1 MTRNR
6 QGVNAYRQAAER
18 IQQPSE
24 RDKAQLFEEYK
35 KRIYQLAHRLME
47 RVPPSM
53 PLEFE
58 DLVSYGAMGLFDAVE
73 RFDPEQDNQFSTFA
87 DYRIR
92 GAMWDAI
99 RSLDQVSR
107 YTRDQAKEI
116 EHARER
122 LEDVFGRPPTASEMA
137 TEMGR
142 SVDEF
147 FILEGKV
154 QSVQHVSIDFDDS
167 EGGRSFLETFA
178 DEHQLTGEELVMQD
192 DFREQVRQAIS
203 ELSDRKRDCILLYY
217 GRNLNLS
224 EIAAVFDITSSRVS
238 QILSAARI
246 ELKANLQEVAS
257 LYGFVTDEIE

>member
-1 MTRNR
+1 
-6 QGVNAYRQAAER
+6 
-18 IQQPSE
+18 
-24 RDKAQLFEEYK
+24 
-35 KRIYQLAHRLME
+35 
-47 RVPPSM
+47 
-53 PLEFE
+53 
-58 DLVSYGAMGLFDAVE
+58 
-73 RFDPEQDNQFSTFA
+73 
-87 DYRIR
+87 
-92 GAMWDAI
+92 
-99 RSLDQVSR
+99 
-107 YTRDQAKEI
+107 
-116 EHARER
+116 
-122 LEDVFGRPPTASEMA
+122 MA
-137 TEMGR
+137 TEMGM